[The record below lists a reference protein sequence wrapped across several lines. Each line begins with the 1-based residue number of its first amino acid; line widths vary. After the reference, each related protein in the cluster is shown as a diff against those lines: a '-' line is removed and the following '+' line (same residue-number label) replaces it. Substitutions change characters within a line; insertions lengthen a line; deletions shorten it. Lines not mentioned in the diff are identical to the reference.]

1 MRVILL
7 RDVRG
12 LGRKS
17 EIKEVSDGHARNF
30 LFPKNLARPADAG
43 TVRDAQLRSE
53 RKKEKELLLEKRL
66 GVLARTIS
74 ERFVE
79 FHLKTDKK
87 GSVFGSVTKDAI
99 LSAMREHGLLGKE
112 RAEIKIAH
120 PLKELGDHEVRVE
133 LGRGMTAKLKV
144 VIRPAP

>member
-1 MRVILL
+1 M
-7 RDVRG
+7 
-12 LGRKS
+12 
-17 EIKEVSDGHARNF
+17 
-30 LFPKNLARPADAG
+30 
-43 TVRDAQLRSE
+43 RSE
-53 RKKEKELLLEKRL
+53 RKKEEELLLEKRL
-66 GVLARTIS
+66 GTLARMIS